1 MDAQGAATTAAGAS
15 ATPAQLRIG
24 SLNVHGFKNGKR
36 QSTSGEI
43 ATLLDAQNL
52 DIIAV
57 QEAKWQDVA
66 ALAHKLGGLFWVAA
80 RSTALLSRFP
90 LRTSD
95 EYGHGVGAKNLTG
108 PDCHL
113 GKIKRSGCETRHARA
128 VAELPG
134 DSLEV
139 LSIHLDHVAETRRL
153 AQLQQLIDHVT
164 GADSAPV
171 RAAPA
176 APAVPPT
183 SSSSGGPLSD
193 AVWMGDFNA
202 LTRTDYDESEWREV
216 AAVRAR
222 SDWEAPVS
230 ELTGAIT
237 GDGGLQFVDARVAA
251 REAPGPRS
259 TCRFNTR
266 IDYVFLGPGTAS
278 RWRVAACEHV
288 EAIPAASD
296 HNLVVATLE
305 TA

>member
-1 MDAQGAATTAAGAS
+1 MTAAGAS
-15 ATPAQLRIG
+15 AMPAQLRIG

-43 ATLLDAQNL
+43 AKLLDSQNL

-66 ALAHKLGGLFWVAA
+66 ALAHKLGDLFWVAA

-153 AQLQQLIDHVT
+153 AQLQQLTWHCT
-164 GADSAPV
+164 RAAAAGDSAPV
-171 RAAPA
+171 RAA
-176 APAVPPT
+176 PPT

-230 ELTGAIT
+230 ELTCAIT

>member
-1 MDAQGAATTAAGAS
+1 MSGTARTVTIHQTKPGYPNTYRTAPHVVPRQPEPQFTLYRHTRALSSQTTI
-15 ATPAQLRIG
+15 LWY
-24 SLNVHGFKNGKR
+24 SL
-36 QSTSGEI
+36 
-43 ATLLDAQNL
+43 
-52 DIIAV
+52 
-57 QEAKWQDVA
+57 
-66 ALAHKLGGLFWVAA
+66 
-80 RSTALLSRFP
+80 
-90 LRTSD
+90 
-95 EYGHGVGAKNLTG
+95 
-108 PDCHL
+108 
-113 GKIKRSGCETRHARA
+113 
-128 VAELPG
+128 
-134 DSLEV
+134 
-139 LSIHLDHVAETRRL
+139 
-153 AQLQQLIDHVT
+153 
-164 GADSAPV
+164 
-171 RAAPA
+171 
-176 APAVPPT
+176 T
-183 SSSSGGPLSD
+183 SSSSSFPWSQRKD
-193 AVWMGDFNA
+193 SIAARMEAVFRNGSPRISELVFPNA

-222 SDWEAPVS
+222 SNWEAPVS